1 MLGKAAG
8 IDFRFDVRTHWQPVD
23 SQRMLLWAARAGRAE
38 QFMSA
43 LNARHFEAAESASER
58 PTLLA
63 AAAEAGLD
71 AAAAETFLATD
82 ELVDDVWR
90 SYGATIRTHGIHAI
104 PYFVFSCA
112 AAGRAGGPFRERGD
126 KEPVIVNGSMDA
138 PTFLAIF
145 EQLHGEVLAARAAV
159 RGGGGGGGG
168 DSGCASQ

>member
-1 MLGKAAG
+1 MKKGLVDYTGGTEAGARAAEAGLRMLGKAAG

-90 SYGATIRTHGIHAI
+90 SYGATIRESGIKV
-104 PYFVFSCA
+104 PSP
-112 AAGRAGGPFRERGD
+112 RPLPD
-126 KEPVIVNGSMDA
+126 PS
-138 PTFLAIF
+138 
-145 EQLHGEVLAARAAV
+145 
-159 RGGGGGGGG
+159 
-168 DSGCASQ
+168 